1 MEQIQSIERKSVNGQ
16 GVVGGHN
23 ENGQQC
29 HACLLGACRTINGI
43 YTRPDLPSGYS
54 LVTQIPKGACGL
66 HVQQIKYTRNILGT
80 KTYIRACY
88 RIISPS
94 HQIPM
99 NEKRCAHLDPPALTP
114 ISCNEEPCSAAYWD
128 GFWGQCS
135 VSCGEG
141 VQQFIPQCKRNL
153 NGKLIVVSD
162 VQCAPNKPSP
172 ETRACQ
178 ERECE
183 LFRGLSDNELPQT
196 AETGRPAIISRKEWS
211 VGSWSSCSVTCGNG
225 HRTRSVI
232 CPSGQCHPENRP
244 AHAEYCN
251 QGSCDSS
258 NYDPSPSQP
267 KIAVSPQFT
276 HRSGISSW
284 LVTEWS
290 HCSVQCG
297 YKIYLVGDCP
307 FQRIGNQTRFAL
319 CEHDFC
325 GADSKPEISRACSS
339 EKQCDGQWF
348 AGPWGECSD
357 SCNIPATQR
366 REVLCIAKIRGVA
379 HVTNEMVCP
388 LALKPYEEQ
397 SCLGVCHP
405 QWFTGDWGK
414 CEGNCPSGV
423 QRREVRCLDIDK
435 RPSNRCPEDK
445 VPVGK
450 RSCACEIHRE
460 NRDSFNY
467 KLVQDEPVD
476 RSCIDR
482 IPKCRMAVQA
492 RLCSYPFYTKNCC
505 DSCRRSQHDQIE

>member
-1 MEQIQSIERKSVNGQ
+1 MI
-16 GVVGGHN
+16 
-23 ENGQQC
+23 
-29 HACLLGACRTINGI
+29 INYQANPG
-43 YTRPDLPSGYS
+43 
-54 LVTQIPKGACGL
+54 
-66 HVQQIKYTRNILGT
+66 IKYRYALPIDDVPVPVIAPPSIMRPVPAPNLDMRKLDISSSNSSFNSQRDDPKPAYLPGQRRTRLKRRNFHWKVTGYTPCSKTCGGGT

-297 YKIYLVGDCP
+297 YKIHLVDDRP
-307 FQRIGNQTRFAL
+307 L
-319 CEHDFC
+319 DLL
-325 GADSKPEISRACSS
+325 
-339 EKQCDGQWF
+339 
-348 AGPWGECSD
+348 
-357 SCNIPATQR
+357 PAT
-366 REVLCIAKIRGVA
+366 
-379 HVTNEMVCP
+379 
-388 LALKPYEEQ
+388 
-397 SCLGVCHP
+397 
-405 QWFTGDWGK
+405 
-414 CEGNCPSGV
+414 
-423 QRREVRCLDIDK
+423 VRSKVSLS
-435 RPSNRCPEDK
+435 RPFL
-445 VPVGK
+445 
-450 RSCACEIHRE
+450 I
-460 NRDSFNY
+460 
-467 KLVQDEPVD
+467 
-476 RSCIDR
+476 
-482 IPKCRMAVQA
+482 
-492 RLCSYPFYTKNCC
+492 TT
-505 DSCRRSQHDQIE
+505 